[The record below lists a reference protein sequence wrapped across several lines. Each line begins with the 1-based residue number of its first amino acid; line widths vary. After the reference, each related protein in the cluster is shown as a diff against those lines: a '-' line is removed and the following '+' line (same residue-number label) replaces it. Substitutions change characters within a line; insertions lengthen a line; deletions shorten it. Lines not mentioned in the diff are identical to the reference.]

1 MRRSGP
7 VAVRQ
12 RLVRIH
18 RRSAVPLSRR
28 SLAAVA
34 AVLLVASALA
44 GCAADGPFAIT
55 ASGTQELDAAVA
67 TTGSDLKV
75 RVEMFNGPIEVRAG
89 QAGRVAATVT
99 TTGAGGSKADAEADR
114 AKIRVS
120 LDADPDGSVL
130 LRAVYEPRPS
140 SPNNRTAGAVVHVP
154 PGAAL
159 DLRTSNGRMDATGIG
174 GPIEVRTSNGAVN
187 LAGAAAGATVRT
199 SNNSV
204 EIDGGALLDVET
216 SNAAILLRGN
226 DATVQARTSNGS
238 IGFDGT
244 FGDGTQSMETSN
256 EGIFLRLP
264 ADASFGL
271 DASTSNASVTL
282 DGFVIRTT
290 GAASGGTLQGTVGTG
305 GPSITL
311 RTSNK
316 AIVVAAQ

>member
-1 MRRSGP
+1 MRRAGP

-12 RLVRIH
+12 HLVRVH
-18 RRSAVPLSRR
+18 RRPAVPGQHR

-34 AVLLVASALA
+34 GVLLVASALA

-55 ASGTQELDAAVA
+55 ANGTRELDAAVA
-67 TTGSDLKV
+67 ATGSDLKV

-114 AKIRVS
+114 TKIQVS
-120 LDADPDGSVL
+120 LDVNPDGSVL
-130 LRAVYEPRPS
+130 LRAVYQPRPS
-140 SPNNRTAGAVVHVP
+140 SPNNRAASAVVDVP

-159 DLRTSNGRMDATGIG
+159 DLRTSNGRVDATGIG
-174 GPIEVRTSNGAVN
+174 GPIEVHTSNGAVD
-187 LAGAAAGATVRT
+187 LAGASAGAMVRT
-199 SNNSV
+199 SNKEV
-204 EIDGGALLDVET
+204 EIDGGGVLDVET
-216 SNAAILLRGN
+216 SNAAIDLRGT
-226 DATVQARTSNGS
+226 DAVVSARTSNGS

-244 FGDGTQSMETSN
+244 FGDGAQSMETSN

-271 DASTSNASVTL
+271 DASTSNASITL
-282 DGFVIRTT
+282 DGFDIHTT
-290 GAASGGTLQGTVGTG
+290 GAASDDTLQGTVGTG